1 MTRTRKQRQYE
12 GHLEIPFSILR
23 FLALALTVVYKRNL
37 VSLELGVAL
46 MVGYS
51 ALLIPRNIYCEG
63 WRPEAI
69 DHAAEVLR
77 TIANDRMAEIEADNG
92 QVKEPWETHDY
103 IH

>member
-1 MTRTRKQRQYE
+1 MFGIDRWK
-12 GHLEIPFSILR
+12 
-23 FLALALTVVYKRNL
+23 FLSMFEDLYK
-37 VSLELGVAL
+37 VFEKHGTADTTAA
-46 MVGYS
+46 MIAYS

>member
-1 MTRTRKQRQYE
+1 MSDGKIFGIDGE
-12 GHLEIPFSILR
+12 KSLSILEDLHGVCQR
-23 FLALALTVVYKRNL
+23 HGFKET
-37 VSLELGVAL
+37 VAL